1 MIPRRSRED
10 ILDTLLLAA
19 TYVVAAQVGLL
30 FAPVAGF
37 ASLVWAPSGIALAA
51 LLLHG
56 LRLAPG
62 IALGAMIA
70 NALAGASIPTAFVI
84 GLGNAAGALA
94 GAAALRRLRFDVEL
108 HDTRSALRLVGTSV
122 ATAMIP
128 ATVGASVLV
137 LSGTGDRAWA
147 DIWLAWWIGDAIG
160 NLLIAPLVLVWATRR
175 AHHVA
180 ASRRLEFVVA
190 LAVCA
195 AASVAIFVLQILGA
209 GRPAAYLM
217 SPPLIWA
224 AVRFGP
230 RGAVTAV
237 SVSAVIAIYGTVSQ
251 RGPFVREDLETS
263 LLMLQVFVGVTLATF
278 LVLGAAIAERRRA
291 ELSLERARAQAEEA
305 NRAKAEFL
313 AVMSHELRTPLNA
326 ISGFVD
332 LMLMGAQ
339 GPLSATQ
346 RSSVERIQRNQYHL
360 LALINDLLAFTKL
373 EAGKVRLEIA
383 PIRVSDA
390 MDHAEHLIQPELRR
404 KQLAFTRHLGDESLT
419 VLADCDKLA
428 QVLLNLLSNA
438 AKYTDTGGT
447 VTMGVEPNGERARI
461 WVADT
466 GIGIPADQLDKVFH
480 PFFQVDRGR
489 TRRYGGVGLGLTIAR
504 DLARAMGGDV
514 AIDSRAGEGTTV
526 SLYLPM
532 T

>member
-1 MIPRRSRED
+1 MIARPSRAE
-10 ILDTLLLAA
+10 TLSTLVLAA
-19 TYVVAAQVGLL
+19 IYVVAAQVGLL
-30 FAPVAGF
+30 FEPVGGF
-37 ASLVWAPSGIALAA
+37 ASLVWAPSGIALVA

-62 IALGAMIA
+62 IVLGAMIA
-70 NALAGASIPTAFVI
+70 NALAGASLPAALVI

-94 GAAALRRLRFDVEL
+94 AAAALRRLRFDVQL
-108 HDTRSALRLVGTSV
+108 HDTRSAIRLVGTSV
-122 ATAMIP
+122 AAAMIP
-128 ATVGASVLV
+128 ATIGASVIA
-137 LSGTGDRAWA
+137 LSGSDRSWS
-147 DIWLAWWIGDAIG
+147 DIWLAWWIGDTIG
-160 NLLIAPLVLVWATRR
+160 NLLVAPLVLVWATRQS
-175 AHHVA
+175 HPVA
-180 ASRRLEFVVA
+180 ATRQVEFLLV

-195 AASVAIFVLQILGA
+195 ASAAAIFVLQLLGA

-230 RGAVTAV
+230 RGAVSAV
-237 SVSAVIAIYGTVSQ
+237 SLSAVIAIYGTVAQ

-263 LLMLQVFVGVTLATF
+263 LLMLQVFIGVTLSTF
-278 LVLGAAIAERRRA
+278 LVLGAAIAERRGA
-291 ELSLERARAQAEEA
+291 ELSLDRARADAEEA
-305 NRAKAEFL
+305 NRAKADFL

-339 GPLSATQ
+339 GPLSDSQ

-373 EAGKVRLEIA
+373 EAGKVVLEIV
-383 PIRVSDA
+383 PLRLSDA

-404 KQLAFTRHLGDESLT
+404 KQLVYTRDIGDET
-419 VLADCDKLA
+419 VVVLADSDKLA

-438 AKYTDTGGT
+438 AKYTDDGGSMS
-447 VTMGVEPNGERARI
+447 MGAERSGDRVRV
-461 WVADT
+461 WVRDT

-514 AIDSRAGEGTTV
+514 SIESRAGEGTTV
-526 SLYLPM
+526 SLFLP
-532 T
+532 TP

>member
-1 MIPRRSRED
+1 MPPRLSRAEV
-10 ILDTLLLAA
+10 LSTLVLAA
-19 TYVVAAQVGLL
+19 IYVVAAQIGLL
-30 FAPVAGF
+30 FEPVGGF
-37 ASLVWAPSGIALAA
+37 ASLVWAPSGIALVA

-62 IALGAMIA
+62 VVLGATIA
-70 NALAGASIPTAFVI
+70 NALAGASLPVAFVI

-94 GAAALRRLRFDVEL
+94 AAAALRRLRFDVQL
-108 HDTRSALRLVGTSV
+108 HDTRSAIRLVGTSV
-122 ATAMIP
+122 AAAMIP
-128 ATVGASVLV
+128 ATIGASALV
-137 LSGTGDRAWA
+137 LSGTDRSWS
-147 DIWLAWWIGDAIG
+147 DIWLAWWIGDTIG
-160 NLLIAPLVLVWATRR
+160 NLLVAPLVLVWATR
-175 AHHVA
+175 HSHPVA
-180 ASRRLEFVVA
+180 ATRRLEFLLV

-195 AASVAIFVLQILGA
+195 ASSVGIFVLQILGE

-230 RGAVTAV
+230 RGAVSAV
-237 SVSAVIAIYGTVSQ
+237 SLSAVIAIYGTVAQ

-263 LLMLQVFVGVTLATF
+263 LLMLQVFTGVTLSTF
-278 LVLGAAIAERRRA
+278 LVLGAAIAERRGA
-291 ELSLERARAQAEEA
+291 ELSLDRARADAEEA

-339 GPLSATQ
+339 GPLSDSQ

-360 LALINDLLAFTKL
+360 LALINDLLAFTKI
-373 EAGKVRLEIA
+373 EAGKVMLEIV
-383 PIRVSDA
+383 PLRVSDS

-404 KQLAFTRHLGDESLT
+404 KQLAYTRHIGDESLT
-419 VLADCDKLA
+419 VLADSDKLA

-438 AKYTDTGGT
+438 AKYTDNGGSM
-447 VTMGVEPNGERARI
+447 TMGAERSGDRVRV
-461 WVADT
+461 WVSDT

-489 TRRYGGVGLGLTIAR
+489 TRRHGGVGLGLTIAR

-514 AIDSRAGEGTTV
+514 SIESRSGEGTTV
-526 SLYLPM
+526 SLFLP
-532 T
+532 TA